1 MGEYGV
7 QSFSSSP
14 VTDPGELS
22 AVFALFRLCVCHNIL
37 SALVAWK

>member
-1 MGEYGV
+1 MGEYPV
-7 QSFSSSP
+7 ESFPSSP

-22 AVFALFRLCVCHNIL
+22 AVFALLRLRICHNIL